1 MIQRKTIVQNG
12 FVGEKPDPAAFLE
25 RWRAAIRQMEEK
37 RALALSQTAPA
48 PPFPDLQQKAPV
60 RERRER
66 S

>member
-37 RALALSQTAPA
+37 RALSQTAPA
-48 PPFPDLQQKAPV
+48 PPFPDLPQKAPAL
-60 RERRER
+60 ERRER